1 MVRQL
6 AERGSI
12 RGTTTPR
19 GIRPLLRPIQ
29 EFLATEAAGGILLL
43 AATVAALL
51 WANLPGGESYGDF
64 WGSHVTIDLNLL
76 TLDLT
81 LKKWVNDG
89 LMTVFFFVVGLEIKR
104 ELVRGELADR
114 RRAALPIAAALGG
127 MIAPALIYLAINAGG
142 DGERGWGIPMA
153 TDIAFAVGVLA
164 LLGRRVPLSLKVF
177 LLAVAI
183 VDDIGAILVIAAFYT
198 EGLDLAWLAVAGG
211 LCALVVVLARWG
223 VRDVVVYGVI
233 GAFVW
238 LAMHESGVHATI
250 AGVILGLLTPA
261 VAHYDIKNLV
271 DSGGRLIATFSE
283 TASQPAA
290 LSHGIPAAAL
300 RDLEELGR
308 EDQPVLDRLEHA
320 LHPWTSY
327 AIVPLFALAN
337 AGIVLSGDL
346 VRDSMTSPV
355 TLGVLLGLIV
365 GKPLGIMGASM
376 IAVRAGVA
384 ELPADVRWPQVLGA
398 SILAGIG
405 FTVSIFIA
413 GLALGDASLVDEAK
427 LGILTA
433 SAVMGAVGF
442 VVLRWSLRAAT
453 IATLND

>member
-1 MVRQL
+1 MP
-6 AERGSI
+6 EHGSI
-12 RGTTTPR
+12 RSTATPR
-19 GIRPLLRPIQ
+19 GILPLLRPIQ

-51 WANLPGGESYGDF
+51 WANLPGGESYGAF

-76 TLDLT
+76 KLDLT
-81 LKKWVNDG
+81 LNKWVNDG

-104 ELVRGELADR
+104 EVVRGELADR
-114 RRAALPIAAALGG
+114 RRAALPIVAALGG
-127 MIAPALIYLAINAGG
+127 MIAPALIYVAINAGG

-153 TDIAFAVGVLA
+153 TDIAFAIGVLA
-164 LLGRRVPLSLKVF
+164 LVGRRVPLSLKVF

-183 VDDIGAILVIAAFYT
+183 IDDIGAILVIAVFYT
-198 EGLDLAWLAVAGG
+198 EGVNLAWLAVAGG

-223 VRDVVVYGVI
+223 VRDVIVYGVI
-233 GAFVW
+233 GGIVW

-261 VAHYDIKNLV
+261 VAHYDTKNLV
-271 DSGGRLIATFSE
+271 DSGKRLMATFSE

-290 LSHGIPAAAL
+290 LSQDIPGAAL

-308 EDQPVLDRLEHA
+308 ESQPVLDRLEHA

-346 VRDSMTSPV
+346 MRDSMTSPV
-355 TLGVLLGLIV
+355 SLGVFLGLIV
-365 GKPLGIMGASM
+365 GKPLGIMVASM

-384 ELPADVRWPQVLGA
+384 ELPAGVRWPQVLGV
-398 SILAGIG
+398 SILADIG
-405 FTVSIFIA
+405 FTVSIFIT
-413 GLALGDASLVDEAK
+413 GLALSDASLVDEAM
-427 LGILTA
+427 LGILAA
-433 SAVMGAVGF
+433 SALMGALGF
-442 VVLRWSLRAAT
+442 AVLRWSQKMPPVST
-453 IATLND
+453 